1 MPEHAVIAAA
11 DIGCISGV
19 VVSQHASASTSR
31 PAAII
36 SNMFFDFNIVLA
48 AVTATFL
55 TVIDPSNSCTLL
67 GRFDLIAIVSY
78 DFVLY
83 NTWPLS
89 NIAR

>member
-1 MPEHAVIAAA
+1 MRLRQLQ
-11 DIGCISGV
+11 GRRRSFRTC
-19 VVSQHASASTSR
+19 
-31 PAAII
+31 
-36 SNMFFDFNIVLA
+36 FFDFNIVLA